1 MTNNRVYSNAPV
13 YFHYY
18 FGLLESDNLLAELE
32 NDRKESISFW
42 KNISSEK
49 EHFAYQEG
57 KWTVNQ
63 VVRHIVDCERIFA
76 YRAMRFARFDTTD
89 LPGFYENFYIHGI
102 INHQENLSNLIEE
115 FDALR
120 KSTISLFKSMNAEML
135 TFVGSANN
143 TSYSTEAIGFFM
155 IGHNVHHCNVIK
167 QRYLAH

>member
-1 MTNNRVYSNAPV
+1 
-13 YFHYY
+13 
-18 FGLLESDNLLAELE
+18 
-32 NDRKESISFW
+32 
-42 KNISSEK
+42 
-49 EHFAYQEG
+49 
-57 KWTVNQ
+57 
-63 VVRHIVDCERIFA
+63 VDCERIFA

-89 LPGFYENFYIHGI
+89 LPGFDENFYIHGI
-102 INHQENLSNLIEE
+102 INHQENLSDLIEE

-167 QRYLAH
+167 ERYLAD